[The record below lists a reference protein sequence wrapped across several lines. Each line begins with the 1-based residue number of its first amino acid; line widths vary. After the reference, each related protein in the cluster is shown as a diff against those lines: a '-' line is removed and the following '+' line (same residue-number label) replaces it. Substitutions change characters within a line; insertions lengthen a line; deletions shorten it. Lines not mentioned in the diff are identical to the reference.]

1 MIDLIFESLKNGLVV
16 SCQAEEGSPFNSPER
31 VKLFA
36 DAAVMGGAVGIRSEG
51 IEKTAAIINAVNL
64 PVIGLVKTKFE
75 DGTVCITGSTNSV
88 NDLIEIKSNIL
99 AIDGTFRL
107 RENLTGPEF
116 IKKIKKD
123 FNLIIMADVSTFEE
137 GVACADSGADCIS
150 TTLSGYTTETKN
162 KYSAG
167 PDFELV
173 EKLVANL
180 SIPVFA
186 EGRINTPADAARMI
200 NLGAWGV
207 VAGTAIT
214 RPNIITEWYVN
225 EIRRS
230 SKK

>member
-1 MIDLIFESLKNGLVV
+1 MIDRIFERLKNGLVV
-16 SCQAEEGSPFNSPER
+16 SCQAEKGSPFNSPDG

-36 DAAVMGGAVGIRSEG
+36 EAAVLGGALGIRSEG

-75 DGTVCITGSTNSV
+75 DGTVCITGSTKSV
-88 NDLIEIKSNIL
+88 RDLIEIKSNIL

-116 IKKIKKD
+116 IKKIKND
-123 FNLIIMADVSTFEE
+123 LNPIIMADVSTFEE
-137 GVACADSGADCIS
+137 GITCSDAGADCIS

-162 KYSAG
+162 KFAAG

-173 EKLVANL
+173 ENLVAKL

-186 EGRINTPADAARMI
+186 EGRINTPADAAKMI
-200 NLGAWGV
+200 ELGAWGV
-207 VAGTAIT
+207 VAGSAIT

-225 EIRRS
+225 EIRKS
-230 SKK
+230 AKN